1 MVNSNNKIW
10 SSSMMNKK
18 LTVLLLASLFVLLNL
33 SLYAQEVTSKIH
45 PILQV
50 VLLETPAD
58 ETVDVY
64 ATLNEQYPLDELK
77 QATAYLSRKER
88 QKEVVRVLKE
98 FATGQQQEVL
108 AFLENAKQQNLVSHI
123 DILWAGNTVVFSAVP
138 QVIYNLAE
146 DFDEI
151 AEIRY
156 DATIDESELIDP
168 TEPSQ
173 PVPTGDETELAPQQG
188 LILINAPAVWAEGD
202 SGQGV
207 LVSNNDSGCDWDH
220 PDLIHN
226 IWNNLGEDANN
237 NGATIIWNGS
247 SWVFDP
253 GDINNV
259 DDDGNGYVDDF
270 NGWDFQGNDNN
281 VGPNGTHGTSTAG
294 IVCGDGTGGTQT
306 GVAPRAKLMNCKISG
321 EADSWLAI
329 QYAVDNG
336 VDITTSSHSYKWY
349 FNPQPNYPMHRQM
362 TDVELAAGVLHTN
375 STSNS
380 GNSVGIP
387 FNISA
392 PGNCPGPWM
401 HPDQTLV
408 GGYSSVIGVGNV
420 DAFSDIIV
428 SSSPWGPWAW
438 EDYQINHPSYP
449 YPMPLAYQDYP
460 YETIP
465 GSMGLLKPEPGSMGL
480 LKPDV
485 SAPGSS
491 TTSLS
496 DGGGYSSFG
505 GTSSAT
511 PHTAGTAA
519 LVLSINPFLT
529 PEQVS
534 MILQTTAVEK
544 GAPGKDNRYGAG
556 RIDAYE
562 AYLLALAMIPV
573 ELSSFTAN
581 SNGSNVTLN
590 WTTETETNN
599 SGFSIERKSVFSNSW
614 SEVGFVP
621 GFGTT
626 TERKNYNYNDEDLRL
641 GKYSYRLKQI
651 DLDGTFEYSNVIEV
665 DVMAPGGFSL
675 GQNYPNPFNPATT
688 IEYSIPEVSNVTI
701 TVYSIVGEL
710 AATLVSGSV
719 EAGYHRIN
727 FDASNLP
734 SGTYIYQIKAVGES
748 RTFVDNK
755 KMILLK

>member
-1 MVNSNNKIW
+1 
-10 SSSMMNKK
+10 MMNKK
-18 LTVLLLASLFVLLNL
+18 LTVLFLASLFVLLNL
-33 SLYAQEVTSKIH
+33 NLYAQEVTSKIH

-50 VLLETPAD
+50 VLLGTPAG

-98 FATGQQQEVL
+98 FAAEQQQEVV
-108 AFLENAKQQNLVSHI
+108 AFLENAKQQNLVSHT
-123 DILWAGNTVVFSAVP
+123 DILWAANTVVFSAVP
-138 QVIYNLAE
+138 QVIYDLAE
-146 DFDEI
+146 DFNEI
-151 AEIRY
+151 AEIRW
-156 DATIDESELIDP
+156 DAPIDESEVIDP

-173 PVPTGDETELAPQQG
+173 PVPPNDGEDLAPQQG
-188 LILINAPAVWAEGD
+188 LILINAPAVWAAGD

-207 LVSNNDSGCDWDH
+207 LAANHDSGCDWDH
-220 PDLIHN
+220 PDLINN
-226 IWNNLGEDANN
+226 IWNNLGEDFD
-237 NGATIIWNGS
+237 GDGHTIEGG
-247 SWVFDP
+247 VFDP
-253 GDINNV
+253 GDINGI
-259 DDDGNGYVDDF
+259 DDDGNGYIDDF
-270 NGWDFQGNDNN
+270 IGWDFASNNND
-281 VGPNGTHGTSTAG
+281 PNSSSTHGTHTAG
-294 IVCGDGTGGTQT
+294 IVCGDGTNGTQT
-306 GVAPRAKLMNCKISG
+306 GVAPKAKLINHQLSG
-321 EADSWLAI
+321 EATSWLAI
-329 QYAVDNG
+329 QYSVDKG
-336 VDITTSSHSYKWY
+336 VDVITSSHSYKWY

-362 TDVELAAGVLHTN
+362 NDFELAAGVVHTN

-392 PGNCPGPWM
+392 PGNSPGPWM

-420 DAFSDIIV
+420 DAFSDIIA

-438 EDYQINHPSYP
+438 EDWQINHPSYP
-449 YPMPLAYQDYP
+449 YSVPLAYQDYP

-465 GSMGLLKPEPGSMGL
+465 GSMGLLKP
-480 LKPDV
+480 DV
-485 SAPGSS
+485 SAPGNS
-491 TTSLS
+491 TTSTTN
-496 DGGGYSSFG
+496 GGGYSGFS
-505 GTSSAT
+505 GTSGAT
-511 PHTAGTAA
+511 PHVCGTVA
-519 LVLSINPFLT
+519 LVWSINPLLT

-534 MILQTTAVEK
+534 MIIQTTSVEK
-544 GAPGKDNRYGAG
+544 GAAGKDNRYGAG

-581 SNGSNVTLN
+581 SNSNSVTLN

-599 SGFSIERKSVFSNSW
+599 SGFSIERKSVFNNSW
-614 SEVGFVP
+614 AEVGFVP

-626 TERKNYNYNDEDLRL
+626 TERKSYNYTDEDLRL

-651 DLDGTFEYSNVIEV
+651 DLDGTFEYSNVIEI

-688 IEYSIPEVSNVTI
+688 IEYSVPEVSNVTI

-727 FDASNLP
+727 FDASELP